1 MFTVHVSRRDQ
12 NADKIWPLQFR
23 KNPLSP
29 LHVQYFVLALNCVVC
44 LAKVIPFINNFKLSI
59 WKEITVRWEAFANIY
74 PLENNSLA
82 VVEHNLIWKVSL
94 LPEWFNQLTVSS
106 LQKVMLL
113 CTLYFNQPCSIVPR
127 VSLLP
132 HPLCSLEWENK
143 KPRRSLIFP
152 LYNIHPPTKRRGRV
166 QQ

>member
-94 LPEWFNQLTVSS
+94 LPEWFNQSTEFLVLWSTTTSFWDP
-106 LQKVMLL
+106 
-113 CTLYFNQPCSIVPR
+113 Y
-127 VSLLP
+127 
-132 HPLCSLEWENK
+132 SLEQS
-143 KPRRSLIFP
+143 PFPIFYFQCRAVMGISYCWTLP
-152 LYNIHPPTKRRGRV
+152 LLFVGGCIL
-166 QQ
+166 